1 MNDFV
6 NEVFESFK
14 NDKSNELYYS
24 FKTEEDLNNIEAM
37 RVFLEDHELENNVSE
52 DDGTMVFLFH
62 DDYDFKLIVE
72 SFGEGDFFSHGIV
85 VYLCEDW
92 YNSSCYSIFY
102 WKSTGWVLTRKYVV
116 LIQW

>member
-37 RVFLEDHELENNVSE
+37 RVFLEDH
-52 DDGTMVFLFH
+52 DGTMVFLFH

-85 VYLCEDW
+85 VYLCED
-92 YNSSCYSIFY
+92 
-102 WKSTGWVLTRKYVV
+102 
-116 LIQW
+116 